1 MRKGAEPRLRALVL
15 AAGLGT
21 RLQPLTDEVPKALLP
36 IAGVPLV
43 ELTLARLAALG
54 CEAVAI
60 NLHHLGGAVR
70 TALGDEFRGLPLTYS
85 EEPHLLGTLG
95 ALAPLREF
103 LGAAEV
109 VVIVNGDSLCRW
121 PLGRLVRRHLRS
133 GARASL
139 LLARRALPA
148 AFGGGVGVDGDGRI
162 VSFRAGGLAIAPA
175 ERRLVFAGAHAL
187 APDLLAAVGE
197 RPADLV
203 TDLYEPL
210 LAAGSPLQ
218 GVETGRRWHD
228 LGTPRRYLE
237 GLLDWIRGPWPWRRS
252 WISPE
257 ATVAAGARVRRSLVE
272 ARARVEAGAR
282 LEEAVVLPGAR
293 VGRGAELRRSVLAF
307 GTALPAG
314 ARVENRVIDTHRP
327 GRVVGPR
334 DTVVGQLLLRPLEPP
349 SSAPAAAPAR

>member
-1 MRKGAEPRLRALVL
+1 VRKGSEPRLRALVL

-36 IAGVPLV
+36 VAGVPLIQ
-43 ELTLARLAALG
+43 LTLTRLAALG

-70 TALGDEFRGLPLTYS
+70 QALGDDFRGLPLTYS
-85 EEPHLLGTLG
+85 EEPRLLGTLG

-109 VVIVNGDSLCRW
+109 VVVVNGDSLCRW
-121 PLGRLVRRHLRS
+121 PLRRLVRRHLAS

-139 LLARRALPA
+139 LLARRAPPE
-148 AFGGGVGVDGDGRI
+148 AFGGGVGVDGDGRV

-175 ERRLVFAGAHAL
+175 ARRLVFAGAQAL
-187 APDLLAAVGE
+187 SPDLLAAVGE

-210 LAAGSPLQ
+210 LAAGSPLL

-228 LGTPRRYLE
+228 LGIPRRYLE

-252 WISPE
+252 WISPR
-257 ATVAAGARVRRSLVE
+257 AGVAAGARVRRSLVE
-272 ARARVEAGAR
+272 AEARVEVGAR
-282 LEEAVVLPGAR
+282 LDEAVVLPGAR
-293 VGRGAELRRSVLAF
+293 VGRGAELRRSILGF

-314 ARVENRVIDTHRP
+314 ARVENRVIATHRP
-327 GRVVGPR
+327 GRAVGPR
-334 DTVVGQLLLRPLEPP
+334 DTVVGQLLYRPLGPP
-349 SSAPAAAPAR
+349 SAGGQPPPR